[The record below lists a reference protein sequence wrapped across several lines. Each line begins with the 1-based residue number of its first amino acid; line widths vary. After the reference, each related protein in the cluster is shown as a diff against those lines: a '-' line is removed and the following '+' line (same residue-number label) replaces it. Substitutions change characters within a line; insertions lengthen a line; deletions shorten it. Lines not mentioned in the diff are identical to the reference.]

1 MPTGARRDPL
11 VGFRFLIELDGLIA
25 GGFSEVHG
33 IEAEIEMEEY
43 REGGVNTYIHRL
55 PRITRQSNLTL
66 KRGMT
71 GSEEL
76 YLWFKAAS
84 EGWLSKRREGSI
96 ILLDADGNE
105 AWRWNFAGAYPV
117 KWTGPELR
125 ADSSGVAVEAIEIV
139 HQGLKVN
146 GI

>member
-11 VGFRFLIELDGLIA
+11 VGFRFLIELDGIIA

-43 REGGVNTYIHRL
+43 REGGVNSYIHRL

-71 GSEEL
+71 GSSEL
-76 YLWFKAAS
+76 WLWFKAAS
-84 EGWLSKRREGSI
+84 EGWMARLNGSI
-96 ILLDADGNE
+96 IFLDADGNE
-105 AWRWNFAGAYPV
+105 AKRWNFSGAYPI
-117 KWTGPELR
+117 KWTGPDLK
-125 ADSSGVAVEAIEIV
+125 ADSSGVAFESIELA
-139 HQGLKVN
+139 HQGLTVD
-146 GI
+146 GL

>member
-11 VGFRFLIELDGLIA
+11 VGFRFLIELDGVIA

-55 PRITRQSNLTL
+55 PRITRQSNLIL
-66 KRGMT
+66 KRGIT
-71 GSEEL
+71 DSDEL

-84 EGWLSKRREGSI
+84 EGWLPKRREGSI

-117 KWTGPELR
+117 KWSGPELR
-125 ADSSGVAVEAIEIV
+125 ADSSGVAIESIELV
-139 HQGLKVN
+139 HQGLTVD